1 MINYPCWIM
10 SKRVAA
16 GLGFPRGISEMYRGG
31 SSFFLAGV
39 GTLLKRRSVNDLSYP
54 GGDDMSDDEFEE
66 TVQIAKTHRLGPS
79 YSYHIPRAAFARLK
93 DQEHDEQLEKK
104 LREIRRQHAFYSSL
118 SKDDIIDTVSHP
130 TAAALLSG
138 MMGGLMVG
146 TWAETFITKLH
157 VESEKVNVKKEN
169 FRRVVEVMGVTPT
182 ERDTKLMGFDKVEGQ
197 VHAGG
202 SASKIGATTSSSTLA
217 AGPGSSVATSQT
229 PAPPAPPLSTK
240 EQFKS
245 LKSETEALRSILGD
259 EEAAEY
265 RQLRVKEARE
275 FNAGNHER
283 NFRFLS
289 KAGPMR
295 APVAVSNDMSGS
307 LTNFA
312 QAKQRKQNYQNKL
325 AEAKTNLGTAGKI
338 KREVKPVYQRALHA
352 TFVEKFPFPP
362 YGTAMIMARE
372 ATYTVSLF
380 YLISKMENIFFE
392 NFPKPEKYVPTM
404 QMVRDRFG
412 SGAETSAG
420 RALSLRGGHVEKKD
434 TDLNAVVLEGGEEGG
449 ESRGLLSSLRGELE
463 TGLRGGGNVIS
474 AQTHTETAHA
484 QDAALFPTAS
494 RSSYLGAASSA
505 SSKMRRLYSSE
516 AVDEDDEKEHDFMN
530 NSTAAPPPSPRNPPL
545 LIRERSMLYLKTAEQ
560 EIARERSKKG
570 FGKSNDVQNSMT
582 DLSDG
587 EYKALL
593 KYNLQKESFVVLASS
608 AVFTGFSTAPM
619 VMSGPDAD
627 ATFLPSGLAIMVVA
641 SYQQA
646 YSMRFGEAVR
656 KIWRYEG
663 FKGFLKGLLPRW
675 ATLTGSILVVSNVI
689 NFFEVEEEE

>member
-1 MINYPCWIM
+1 
-10 SKRVAA
+10 
-16 GLGFPRGISEMYRGG
+16 
-31 SSFFLAGV
+31 
-39 GTLLKRRSVNDLSYP
+39 
-54 GGDDMSDDEFEE
+54 
-66 TVQIAKTHRLGPS
+66 
-79 YSYHIPRAAFARLK
+79 
-93 DQEHDEQLEKK
+93 
-104 LREIRRQHAFYSSL
+104 
-118 SKDDIIDTVSHP
+118 
-130 TAAALLSG
+130 
-138 MMGGLMVG
+138 
-146 TWAETFITKLH
+146 
-157 VESEKVNVKKEN
+157 
-169 FRRVVEVMGVTPT
+169 MGVTPT

-217 AGPGSSVATSQT
+217 AGPGSSVGASAGTTVTTAAPTSSTSASTSTSISSSTVSPATSQT

-295 APVAVSNDMSGS
+295 APVVAQTQTPGAPSSLTSSALTEVSPQFLSQAVSNDMSGS

-494 RSSYLGAASSA
+494 RSSYLGGLGSVGQIPAARLETEQQSPPPEGTGTHAAKATNPPEAVALQNVDVVLESSSSPAASSA

-619 VMSGPDAD
+619 V
-627 ATFLPSGLAIMVVA
+627 VA

-689 NFFEVEEEE
+689 NFFEVEEEED